1 MSVVRAF
8 IAIDLPPD
16 LQERLTQLSRT
27 LGKEMGDVPIRWVA
41 TENLHLT
48 LKFLGDVS
56 LNNIDVL
63 TNILTREAAVREPM
77 VISLGGVGAFPKV
90 RRPRI
95 IWAGMEAPPELASL
109 QRGIDKQ
116 TARVGYAREQRPFSA
131 HITMGRVS
139 RNALPDH
146 VRIIGD
152 VLSEQKIGFLGVAHI
167 REVHLFR
174 SDLQSSGVVY
184 RRLFSAPFGEGS
196 VSREL

>member
-16 LQERLTQLSRT
+16 LQERLSQLSSA
-27 LGKEMGDVPIRWVA
+27 LKEEMGDVPIRWVP
-41 TENLHLT
+41 TKNMHLT

-56 LNNIDVL
+56 LNNLDDL
-63 TNILTREAAVREPM
+63 TSILSREAVAREMM

-95 IWAGMEAPPELASL
+95 IWAGMEAPAALTAL
-109 QRGIDKQ
+109 QLGIDKQ
-116 TARVGYAREQRPFSA
+116 TERVGYAREQRPFSA

-139 RNALPDH
+139 RNATPEH

-152 VLSEQKIGFLGVAHI
+152 VLGAQNIGFLGVARI
-167 REVHLFR
+167 REVHLYR
-174 SDLQSSGVVY
+174 SDLQPGGAVY
-184 RRLFSAPFGEGS
+184 TRLFSAPFGA
-196 VSREL
+196 

>member
-8 IAIDLPPD
+8 IAIDLPPN
-16 LQERLTQLSRT
+16 LQDRLSQLSNA
-27 LGKEMGDVPIRWVA
+27 LKKEMGDVPIRWVA
-41 TENLHLT
+41 TENMHLT
-48 LKFLGDVS
+48 MKFLGDVS
-56 LNNIDVL
+56 LNNMDVL
-63 TNILTREAAVREPM
+63 TNILIREAAVREPM
-77 VISLGGVGAFPKV
+77 VISLGGVGAFPKT

-116 TARVGYAREQRPFSA
+116 TARVGYAREQRPFSP

-139 RNALPDH
+139 RNATPDH

-152 VLSEQKIGFLGVAHI
+152 VLSTQNIGFLGVARV

-174 SDLQSSGVVY
+174 SDLQSGGVVY
-184 RRLFSAPFGEGS
+184 SRLFSAPFGDRS
-196 VSREL
+196 IS

>member
-8 IAIDLPPD
+8 IAIDLPPN
-16 LQERLTQLSRT
+16 LQDRLSQLSNAMK
-27 LGKEMGDVPIRWVA
+27 KEMGDVPIRWVA
-41 TENLHLT
+41 TENMHLT
-48 LKFLGDVS
+48 MKFLGDVS
-56 LNNIDVL
+56 LNNLDVL
-63 TNILTREAAVREPM
+63 TNILIREAAVREPM
-77 VISLGGVGAFPKV
+77 VISLGGVGAFPKM

-116 TARVGYAREQRPFSA
+116 TARVGYAREQRPFSP

-139 RNALPDH
+139 RNATPDH

-152 VLSEQKIGFLGVAHI
+152 MLSTQNIGFLGVARV

-174 SDLQSSGVVY
+174 SDLQSDGVVY
-184 RRLFSAPFGEGS
+184 SRLFSAPFGERS
-196 VSREL
+196 VS

>member
-8 IAIDLPPD
+8 IAIDLPSH
-16 LQERLTQLSRT
+16 LQDRLSQLSNAMK
-27 LGKEMGDVPIRWVA
+27 KEMGDVPIRWVA
-41 TENLHLT
+41 TENMHLT
-48 LKFLGDVS
+48 MKFLGDVS
-56 LNNIDVL
+56 LNNLDVL
-63 TNILTREAAVREPM
+63 TNILIREAAVREPM
-77 VISLGGVGAFPKV
+77 VISLGGVGAFPKM

-116 TARVGYAREQRPFSA
+116 TARVGYAREQRPFSP

-139 RNALPDH
+139 RNATPDH

-152 VLSEQKIGFLGVAHI
+152 MLSTQNIGFLGVARV

-174 SDLQSSGVVY
+174 SDLQSDGVVY
-184 RRLFSAPFGEGS
+184 SRLFSAPFGERS
-196 VSREL
+196 VS